1 MGSST
6 LALGNWHLLRLNID
20 HNLAEIKR
28 TSMGKVLTIEDD
40 VLLRETLTEIL
51 EVYGHTVFQ
60 AEDGEEVL
68 AMFFESSPDLVL
80 CDINM
85 PKMDGLEVLKK
96 LKVSIGEADMPPF
109 IFLSAKTEKKNI
121 QQALDLGAVDF
132 VSKPY
137 STPELLKLIDSRLN
151 E

>member
-1 MGSST
+1 M
-6 LALGNWHLLRLNID
+6 AKI
-20 HNLAEIKR
+20 
-28 TSMGKVLTIEDD
+28 LTIEDD

-51 EVYGHTVFQ
+51 EVYGYNVFQ
-60 AEDGEEVL
+60 AENGEEGL
-68 AMFFESSPDLVL
+68 EMFSKTKPDLVL

-96 LKVSIGEADMPPF
+96 LKVSFGEADMPPF

-137 STPELLKLIDSRLN
+137 SAPELLNLIQLRLN

>member
-1 MGSST
+1 MM
-6 LALGNWHLLRLNID
+6 
-20 HNLAEIKR
+20 
-28 TSMGKVLTIEDD
+28 MGKVLTIEDD

-51 EVYGHTVFQ
+51 EVYGHTVVQ
-60 AEDGEEVL
+60 AENGEEGIE
-68 AMFFESSPDLVL
+68 MFSESSPDLVL

-85 PKMDGLEVLKK
+85 PKMDGFEVLKK
-96 LKVSIGEADMPPF
+96 LKIIVGEADMPPF

-137 STPELLKLIDSRLN
+137 SAPELLKLIDSRLN
-151 E
+151 V

>member
-6 LALGNWHLLRLNID
+6 LALGNFRLFRLKID
-20 HNLAEIKR
+20 HNLAQIKR
-28 TSMGKVLTIEDD
+28 TRMAKIMTIEDD

-51 EVYGHTVFQ
+51 EVHGHTVFQ
-60 AEDGEEVL
+60 AEDGVDGVEL
-68 AMFFESSPDLVL
+68 FSKTNPDLVL

-85 PKMDGLEVLKK
+85 PKMDGFEVLNKIK
-96 LKVSIGEADMPPF
+96 NLVGASTFPPF
-109 IFLSAKTEKKNI
+109 IFLSAKTEPENI
-121 QQALDLGAVDF
+121 KHALSLGAVDF

-137 STPELLKLIDSRLN
+137 SAPELLKLIQLRLN